1 MPELPK
7 TYDPNAVEPK
17 WYARWEEAGYFRADA
32 HSPKPPYSIVIPP
45 PNVTGILTLGH
56 VLNNTIQ
63 DILARR
69 ARMQGFEV
77 LWLPGTDHAG
87 VGTQTA
93 VEKHLRKTENKT
105 RHDVGRE
112 EFLRR
117 VVEWQ
122 DKHGGIII
130 QQLKRL
136 GASCDWSRQRYT
148 FDDDYVRAVES
159 VFVDLYQKGLIYRG
173 RRMINWDPAAQ
184 TALSDEEVI
193 SQPQKGKLYY
203 VRYEMVD
210 EPTPARV
217 ALTRAGSPPPRF
229 IEVATTRPETIMA
242 DTAVAVHP
250 DDPRYQSLIGM
261 QVWRPLA
268 REKLPVIGDA
278 AIDPKFGTGVLK
290 VTPAHDK
297 LDFEIGVRH
306 SLPVIDVLHPDGR
319 INCPAVPELDGME
332 RFAARQKAAELLAE
346 TELLAKEEPHENSV
360 GFSQR
365 SEVPI
370 EPRLSE
376 QWFLRYPKTKEA
388 LDVVRDRLIRF
399 FPQHWEK
406 VYAQWLENIQ
416 DWCISRQ
423 IWWGHRIPAW
433 YRKSQIP
440 NPKSQADENIYVG
453 LEPPP
458 DPENWT
464 QDPDTLDTWFSS
476 WLWAYE
482 TMDEETRRKFYPTAV
497 LVTAADIIFFWVAR
511 MIIAGLEFMPGKSK
525 RLEDNI
531 PFRDVFLTG
540 LIRDKHGVKMSKSK
554 GNSPDPLDLIAKYGA
569 DGLRFGLMR
578 IAPSGQD
585 FAFDEKQIEEGRNF
599 ATKIWN
605 AARFRQMH
613 GSSEVTPRLDGRAL
627 SIYSIEVLA
636 RFDEL
641 LIETETAYRGYK
653 FNEVAQRLYDF
664 FWGDYCDWFI
674 EAAKTDIFSEDE
686 ARKKSVLAVMD
697 FVLSGFVR
705 LLHPFMPHI
714 TEELW
719 SLLGFG
725 GEKESTIQFAPLPI
739 PFPMLPN
746 VEDGTRVVARTR
758 VAGIHELV
766 QSGRNLRAESRVP
779 SNKKAQFVL
788 RTAAEW
794 ITEELP
800 TISRLLNAEE
810 LLVDTSYSA
819 PPGVPVAVTLLGEL
833 HLLNAGGDKA
843 AERERLDKEI
853 ARLEG
858 EVRTV
863 EAKLSNASFVERAP
877 AAVVEEHR
885 KRQADFS
892 DQLAQLRQAR
902 AAMD

>member
-1 MPELPK
+1 MPELSK

-32 HSPKPPYSIVIPP
+32 HSSKPPYSIVIPP

-87 VGTQTA
+87 VGTQSA

-117 VVEWQ
+117 VVDWQ

-203 VRYEMVD
+203 VRYEIVD
-210 EPTPARV
+210 EP
-217 ALTRAGSPPPRF
+217 GRF
-229 IEVATTRPETIMA
+229 LEVATTRPETIMA
-242 DTAVAVHP
+242 DTGVAVHP
-250 DDPRYQSLIGM
+250 DDARYRALIGK

-268 REKLPVIGDA
+268 RVKLPIVEDA

-306 SLPVIDVLHPDGR
+306 SLPVIDVLHSDGR
-319 INCPAVPELDGME
+319 INCPDVPELDGLD
-332 RFAARQKAAELLAE
+332 RFAARQKSAELLSKHG
-346 TELLAKEEPHENSV
+346 LLAKEEPHENSV

-388 LDVVRDRLIRF
+388 LDVVRDHLIRF

-433 YRKSQIP
+433 YRCKPVVAGVPPASESNAADTAAATKETTEVRVQIESP
-440 NPKSQADENIYVG
+440 GKD
-453 LEPPP
+453 
-458 DPENWT
+458 WT

-482 TMDEETRRKFYPTAV
+482 TMDEETRLKFYPTSA
-497 LVTAADIIFFWVAR
+497 LVTGPDIIFFWVAR
-511 MIIAGLEFMPGKSK
+511 MIIAGLEFKPGKSD

-540 LIRDKHGVKMSKSK
+540 LIRDKQGRKMSKSL
-554 GNSPDPLDLIAKYGA
+554 GNSPDPLDLISKYGA

-585 FAFDEKQIEEGRNF
+585 IAFDEKQIEEGRNF
-599 ATKIWN
+599 ATKLWN

-613 GSSEVTPRLDGRAL
+613 GPSQANPQLDAKSLSNYSS
-627 SIYSIEVLA
+627 EVLA
-636 RFDEL
+636 RFNEQL
-641 LIETETAYRGYK
+641 VAGEEAYREYK

-664 FWGDYCDWFI
+664 FWGDYCDWFV
-674 EAAKTDIFSEDE
+674 EAAKTDIFGEDE

-697 FVLSGFVR
+697 FVLSGVLR

-719 SLLGFG
+719 AVFGFG
-725 GEKESTIQFAPLPI
+725 AETIQFQPLPKSI
-739 PFPMLPN
+739 EVDGSG
-746 VEDGTRVVARTR
+746 VEKLRQVYDVVR
-758 VAGIHELV
+758 
-766 QSGRNLRAESRVP
+766 SGRNLRAESRVP
-779 SNKKAQFVL
+779 SNKKASFVL
-788 RTAAEW
+788 RPSWPINERDVATMA
-794 ITEELP
+794 
-800 TISRLLNAEE
+800 RLLNAEE
-810 LLVDTSYSA
+810 LKIDLTFQA
-819 PPGVPVAVTLLGEL
+819 EAGVPVAATPLGEL
-833 HLLNAGGDKA
+833 HLIIATANRA
-843 AERERLDKEI
+843 AERDRLDKEI
-853 ARLEG
+853 ARLEN
-858 EVRTV
+858 ELRTV
-863 EAKLSNASFVERAP
+863 ETKLSNPSFVERAP
-877 AAVVEEHR
+877 AAVVLEHR
-885 KRQADFS
+885 KRKLDFS
-892 DQLAQLRQAR
+892 LQLSQLRQAR